1 MEKIVTI
8 GGGTGQ
14 FQILKGLRDC
24 ECEITA
30 ITNVSDNGGSS
41 GKLIDEYGILP
52 PGDIRQCLV
61 ALANKGDEKILR
73 DLFNY
78 RLKDGHSMGNLIIT
92 ALADI
97 SGSFIS
103 GVKETGKLLNI
114 TGRVLPVSSNKFKI
128 YAETTDGKILNGEEE
143 VSYSQENSGIT
154 RLFAKEKVFL
164 LKDAGE
170 AIRNA
175 DKIVICAGDLYGSI
189 LPNFLVE
196 GIIKALQESPAKKI
210 YVCNLFTKKNTERFK
225 ASDFIKEVEKYSQI
239 KLDKIIVNSQKPSS
253 EVSQKYLEE
262 ESSFVKDDLEKD
274 PRIIRGDYVAEYPFE
289 RKTILRHVS
298 EKIAQAIM
306 KI

>member
-61 ALANKGDEKILR
+61 ALANREDERILR
-73 DLFNY
+73 ELFNY

-103 GVKETGKLLNI
+103 GIKETGKLLNT

-128 YAETTDGKILNGEEE
+128 YAETIDGKILEGEGE
-143 VSYSQENSGIT
+143 VSYSSENSGI
-154 RLFAKEKVFL
+154 FL
-164 LKDAGE
+164 HPNIVLRI
-170 AIRNA
+170 AILA
-175 DKIVICAGDLYGSI
+175 
-189 LPNFLVE
+189 F
-196 GIIKALQESPAKKI
+196 
-210 YVCNLFTKKNTERFK
+210 
-225 ASDFIKEVEKYSQI
+225 
-239 KLDKIIVNSQKPSS
+239 PS
-253 EVSQKYLEE
+253 L
-262 ESSFVKDDLEKD
+262 
-274 PRIIRGDYVAEYPFE
+274 G
-289 RKTILRHVS
+289 
-298 EKIAQAIM
+298 
-306 KI
+306 

>member
-24 ECEITA
+24 ECKITA

-41 GKLIDEYGILP
+41 GRLIDEYGILP

-61 ALANKGDEKILR
+61 ALANREDEKVLR
-73 DLFNY
+73 ELFNY

-114 TGRVLPVSSNKFKI
+114 TGQVLPISSNKFKI
-128 YAETTDGKILNGEEE
+128 YAKTVDGKILDGEEE

-154 RLFAKEKVFL
+154 QLLAKEKVFL

-170 AIRNA
+170 AIRTA
-175 DKIVICAGDLYGSI
+175 DKIIICAGDLYGSVI
-189 LPNFLVE
+189 PNFLVKGTIE
-196 GIIKALQESPAKKI
+196 ALQESPAKKI
-210 YVCNLFTKKNTERFK
+210 YVCNLFTKKNTENFK
-225 ASDFIKEVEKYSQI
+225 ASDFVKEIEKYSQI
-239 KLDKIIVNSQKPSS
+239 KLSKIIINSKKPSPK
-253 EVSQKYLEE
+253 VLQKYQKE
-262 ESSFVKDDLEKD
+262 ESSFVEYDLGED
-274 PRIIRGDYVAEYPFE
+274 PRVIRGYYVAEYPSE
-289 RKTILRHVS
+289 KRTIFRHVS

-306 KI
+306 EI

>member
-41 GKLIDEYGILP
+41 GRLIDEYGILP

-61 ALANKGDEKILR
+61 ALANKRDEKTLR
-73 DLFNY
+73 ELFNY

-97 SGSFIS
+97 SGDFIS

-114 TGRVLPVSSNKFKI
+114 AGQVLPVSSNKLKI
-128 YAETTDGKILNGEEE
+128 YAETMDGKILNGEEE
-143 VSYSQENSGIT
+143 VSYSKENSRVK
-154 RLFAKEKVFL
+154 RLFAKDKVFL

-175 DKIVICAGDLYGSI
+175 DKIIICAGDLYGSI
-189 LPNFLVE
+189 LPNFLVQGMLE
-196 GIIKALQESPAKKI
+196 ALQESSAKKI
-210 YVCNLFTKKNTERFK
+210 YVCNLFTKQGTENFK
-225 ASDFIKEVEKYSQI
+225 ARDFVNEIEKYSKI
-239 KLDKIIVNSQKPSS
+239 KLDKIIINSRTPSP
-253 EVSQKYLEE
+253 EVLKKYLQE
-262 ESSFVKDDLEKD
+262 ESSFVEDNLGDD
-274 PRIIRGDYVAEYPFE
+274 PRAVRGDYVAEYPFE
-289 RKTILRHVS
+289 RKTIFRHVS
-298 EKIAQAIM
+298 EKIAQAILE
-306 KI
+306 I

>member
-61 ALANKGDEKILR
+61 ALANKEDEKILR
-73 DLFNY
+73 ELFNY

-114 TGRVLPVSSNKFKI
+114 TGKVLPVSSNKFKI
-128 YAETTDGKILNGEEE
+128 YAETTNGKILDGEEE
-143 VSYSQENSGIT
+143 ISYSQENSGIT
-154 RLFAKEKVFL
+154 RLLAKEKVFL

-175 DKIVICAGDLYGSI
+175 DKIIICAGDLYGSV
-189 LPNFLVE
+189 LPNFLVK
-196 GIIKALQESPAKKI
+196 GMIKALQESPAKKI
-210 YVCNLFTKKNTERFK
+210 YVCNLFTKKNTEKFK
-225 ASDFIKEVEKYSQI
+225 ASNFVNEIEKYSQI
-239 KLDKIIVNSQKPSS
+239 KLDKIIINSRKPSL
-253 EVSQKYLEE
+253 EVSQKYLKE
-262 ESSFVKDDLEKD
+262 ESSFVEDDLEKD
-274 PRIIRGDYVAEYPFE
+274 SRIIRGNYVAEYPSE
-289 RKTILRHVS
+289 RKTIFRHVS

-306 KI
+306 EI

>member
-61 ALANKGDEKILR
+61 ALASKKDEKILR
-73 DLFNY
+73 ELFNY

-97 SGSFIS
+97 SGGFIS
-103 GVKETGKLLNI
+103 GVRETGKLLNI
-114 TGRVLPVSSNKFKI
+114 SGQVLPVSSNKFKI
-128 YAETTDGKILNGEEE
+128 YAETTDGKILNGEEA
-143 VSYSQENSGIT
+143 VSYSQENSRIK

-189 LPNFLVE
+189 LPNFLVN
-196 GIIKALQESPAKKI
+196 GILEALQESSAKKI
-210 YVCNLFTKKNTERFK
+210 YVCNLFTKKNTEGFK
-225 ASDFIKEVEKYSQI
+225 AKNFVEEIEKYSQI
-239 KLDKIIVNSQKPSS
+239 KLDRIIVNSRNPSS
-253 EVSQKYLEE
+253 EVLKKYIEE
-262 ESSFVKDDLEKD
+262 YSLFVEDDLGED
-274 PRIIRGDYVAEYPFE
+274 SRVIRGDYVAEYPFE
-289 RKTILRHVS
+289 RKTIFRHVP
-298 EKIAQAIM
+298 EKIAQAILE
-306 KI
+306 I